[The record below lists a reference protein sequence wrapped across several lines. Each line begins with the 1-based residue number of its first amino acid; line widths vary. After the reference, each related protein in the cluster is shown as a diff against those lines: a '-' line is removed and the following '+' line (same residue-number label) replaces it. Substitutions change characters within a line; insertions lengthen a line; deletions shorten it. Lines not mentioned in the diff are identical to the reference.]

1 MSAFAVVLM
10 ERSGRFCRVASLCRK
25 SDNPA
30 KCGEINLPLFWHH
43 PPKAIRT
50 IHRQL
55 IVNDYI
61 YGKRQGKKVGT
72 AIA

>member
-1 MSAFAVVLM
+1 
-10 ERSGRFCRVASLCRK
+10 SLCRK